1 MKGVSQGRMPPS
13 AALASLLLGLASFS
27 GQAAEPAGAVFNQ
40 EFLGT
45 GGDQPQADLSIFSF
59 GNSVLPGEYLADV
72 IVNDQS
78 LGKSRII
85 IQAQE
90 GQQQPSVC
98 LTRNQLE
105 TWGVNMAALPE
116 SAGADG
122 SCVDLAALIQDAT
135 VSFDGG
141 KQRLLLSIPQAAV
154 KRTARDSVDPARW
167 DRGITAAVLDY
178 QLNMSRQGGG
188 SSRSDDGSS
197 KNGAESPYMGFAGLR
212 GGFNV
217 GDWRLRH
224 SSNYNRG
231 SDGRGKWQT
240 VETNL
245 QRDLRSI
252 NGQLLIGDGNTP
264 GNFFDSVPFRGVQV
278 SSDDSM
284 LPDSMQG
291 YAPTIRGIARTN
303 ALVTVR
309 QNGYIVYSTY
319 VAPGA
324 FVLDDLYPSSSGGD
338 LEVTITESDGRQN
351 RYVQAYASV
360 PTLLREG
367 TWRYSATAGR
377 YRNAYGSSEREPTF
391 VQGTVARGLG
401 QEFSLY
407 GGVTAASIYQS
418 GLVGVGK
425 NLRSFGA
432 VSLDL
437 SHARTSTERLKTQG
451 QSVRFLYAKSF
462 DEAGT
467 NFRIAGYRYSTSGY
481 RTFQEATGADEFEL
495 GGRMPNRRNEL
506 RLDVA
511 QSLGSWG
518 SVYASARQQSYWQ
531 TNQKERLIQVG
542 YSGFYRQVSYN
553 VFVNMNTGR
562 DGSNDR
568 QVMLSVSIPL
578 GTSRSSAQ
586 YSVVTGNNGQT
597 SHQASVFGSALE
609 DDQLTYNLTAATSNQ
624 SGVSSTGNA
633 SYLSKIGRFDLGASQ
648 GRGYNQIN
656 LGLSGGIVAHADG
669 VTLGQPLGETV
680 ALVRAPSA
688 EDVRFESH
696 PGVSTNASGYA
707 IVPSLSPY
715 RSNRLAMRT
724 ADLGDTVEVRN
735 AAVNL
740 VPTRGAVIQAGFDTV
755 VGYRLMM
762 TLTRKDNSVVPFGA
776 RIDDEAGQEIGIV
789 GPDGQAFVTGA
800 QQSGKMRIVW
810 GRGASDS
817 CGVSYSLPQEERP
830 APIREVSYVCQ

>member
-1 MKGVSQGRMPPS
+1 MKGVSQVRMPAS
-13 AALASLLLGLASFS
+13 TALASLLLGLASFS

-40 EFLGT
+40 DFLGT

-78 LGKSRII
+78 VGKSRII
-85 IQAQE
+85 VEAQD
-90 GQQQPSVC
+90 GQKQPTVC

-105 TWGVNMAALPE
+105 SWGVNMAALPE

-122 SCVDLAALIQDAT
+122 ACVDLAALVQDAA
-135 VSFDGG
+135 VNFDGG
-141 KQRLLLSIPQAAV
+141 KQRLLLSIPQVAL
-154 KRTARDSVDPARW
+154 KRTARDSVDPSRW
-167 DRGITAAVLDY
+167 DRGITAALLDY

-188 SSRSDDGSS
+188 ESSNR
-197 KNGAESPYMGFAGLR
+197 GAESPYMGFAGLR
-212 GGFNV
+212 GGFNF

-224 SSNYNRG
+224 SSNYNRD
-231 SDGRGKWQT
+231 SNGRGKWQA

-377 YRNAYGSSEREPTF
+377 YRSAYGSNEREPTF
-391 VQGTVARGLG
+391 VQATAARGLG
-401 QEFSLY
+401 SEFSLY
-407 GGVTAASIYQS
+407 GGITAADIYQS

-425 NLRSFGA
+425 NLRSLGA
-432 VSLDL
+432 ISLDV
-437 SHARTSTERLKTQG
+437 SHARTSTERLKSQG

-462 DEAGT
+462 EEVGT

-481 RTFQEATGADEFEL
+481 RTFQEATGVDDFEQ
-495 GGRMPNRRNEL
+495 GYRMPNRRNEL
-506 RLDVA
+506 RFDAA

-518 SVYASARQQSYWQ
+518 SVYASARQQSYWN

-562 DGSNDR
+562 NGSNDR
-568 QVMLSVSIPL
+568 QVMLSLSIPL
-578 GTSRSSAQ
+578 GASRSSAQ

-609 DDQLTYNLTAATSNQ
+609 DSQLTYNLTAATSNQ
-624 SGVSSTGNA
+624 NGVSSTGNA
-633 SYLSKIGRFDLGASQ
+633 SYLSRVGRFDLGASQ
-648 GRGYNQIN
+648 GRGYNQISA
-656 LGLSGGIVAHADG
+656 GLSGGIVVHGDG

-724 ADLGDTVEVRN
+724 ADLGDTVEVKN

-755 VGYRLMM
+755 VGFRLMM

-776 RIDDEAGQEIGIV
+776 RIDDAAGQEIGIV
-789 GPDGQAFVTGA
+789 GQDGQAFVTGA
-800 QQSGKMRIVW
+800 QQSGTMRIVW
-810 GRGASDS
+810 GRGANDS
-817 CGVSYSLPQEERP
+817 CGVSYSLPQEDRP
-830 APIREVSYVCQ
+830 APIREVSYTCQ

>member
-1 MKGVSQGRMPPS
+1 MIGVSQGRMPPT

-27 GQAAEPAGAVFNQ
+27 GQAAEPAGTVFNQ

-72 IVNDQS
+72 FVNDQS
-78 LGKSRII
+78 MGRSRILI
-85 IQAQE
+85 ETQE
-90 GQQQPSVC
+90 GQKQPSVC
-98 LTRNQLE
+98 LTRSQLE

-122 SCVDLAALIQDAT
+122 ACVDLPALIQDAA

-141 KQRLLLSIPQAAV
+141 KQRLHLSIPQAAL
-154 KRTARDSVDPARW
+154 KRSARDSVDPSRW
-167 DRGITAAVLDY
+167 DRGITSGLLDY
-178 QLNMSRQGGG
+178 QFNMSRQGGG
-188 SSRSDDGSS
+188 NSSTR
-197 KNGAESPYMGFAGLR
+197 GAESPYTAYAGLR
-212 GGFNV
+212 GGLNF

-224 SSNYNRG
+224 ASNYNRG
-231 SDGRGKWQT
+231 SNGRGEWQSL
-240 VETNL
+240 ETNL

-252 NGQLLIGDGNTP
+252 NGQLLLGDGYTP

-278 SSDDSM
+278 YSDDSM

-291 YAPTIRGIARTN
+291 YAPTIRGIALTN

-309 QNGYIVYSTY
+309 QNGYIVYNAY

-377 YRNAYGSSEREPTF
+377 YRNAYGSNEREPTF
-391 VQGTVARGLG
+391 LQGTAARGLG

-407 GGVTAASIYQS
+407 GGVTAASTYQS
-418 GLVGVGK
+418 GMVGVGK

-432 VSLDL
+432 ISLDL
-437 SHARTSTERLKTQG
+437 AHARTSTERLKTQG
-451 QSVRFLYAKSF
+451 QSIRFLYAKSL
-462 DEAGT
+462 EESGT
-467 NFRIAGYRYSTSGY
+467 NFSLAGYRYSTSGY
-481 RTFQEATGADEFEL
+481 RTFQESTGIDDFER
-495 GGRMPNRRNEL
+495 GSRMPSRRNEL
-506 RLDVA
+506 RFEVN

-518 SVYASARQQSYWQ
+518 SIYATARQQSYWQ
-531 TNQKERLIQVG
+531 TNRKERLFQVTYAG
-542 YSGFYRQVSYN
+542 SYRQVSYN
-553 VFVNMNTGR
+553 VMVDTNTGL
-562 DGSNDR
+562 GSSKNR
-568 QVMLSVSIPL
+568 QIMLSLSIPL
-578 GTSRSSAQ
+578 GASRSSAN
-586 YSVVTGNNGQT
+586 YSLTTRNDGET
-597 SHQASVFGSALE
+597 SHAAMVSGSALE
-609 DDQLTYNLTAATSNQ
+609 DNQLTYNLTASTSNQ
-624 SGVSSTGNA
+624 NGANSAGNA
-633 SYLSKIGRFDLGASQ
+633 SYLSRVGRFDLGASQ
-648 GRGYNQIN
+648 GRNFNQVN
-656 LGLSGGIVAHADG
+656 AGLSGGIVVHAGG

-688 EDVRFESH
+688 ENVRFESH
-696 PGVSTNASGYA
+696 PGVSTDASGYA

-715 RSNRLAMRT
+715 RSNRLAMLT
-724 ADLGDTVEVRN
+724 ADLGDTVEVKN

-740 VPTRGAVIQAGFDTV
+740 VPTRGAVIQAGFETV
-755 VGYRLMM
+755 VGYRLMI

-776 RIDDEAGQEIGIV
+776 RIDNEAGEEIGIV

-800 QQSGKMRIVW
+800 QQSGTIRVTW
-810 GRGASDS
+810 GRGAKDS
-817 CGVSYSLPQEERP
+817 CGVSYSLPEEERP

>member
-1 MKGVSQGRMPPS
+1 MKGVSQVRMPAS
-13 AALASLLLGLASFS
+13 TALASLLLGLASFS

-40 EFLGT
+40 DFLGT

-78 LGKSRII
+78 VGKSRII
-85 IQAQE
+85 VEAQD
-90 GQQQPSVC
+90 GQKQPSVC
-98 LTRNQLE
+98 LTRDQLE
-105 TWGVNMAALPE
+105 SWGVNMAALPE

-122 SCVDLAALIQDAT
+122 ACVDLAALVQDAA
-135 VSFDGG
+135 VNFDGG
-141 KQRLLLSIPQAAV
+141 KQRLLLSIPQVAL
-154 KRTARDSVDPARW
+154 KRTARDSVDPSRW
-167 DRGITAAVLDY
+167 DRGITAALLDY

-188 SSRSDDGSS
+188 ESSNR
-197 KNGAESPYMGFAGLR
+197 GAESPYMGFAGLR
-212 GGFNV
+212 GGFNF

-224 SSNYNRG
+224 SSNYNRD
-231 SDGRGKWQT
+231 SNGRGKWQA

-377 YRNAYGSSEREPTF
+377 YRSAYGSNEREPTF
-391 VQGTVARGLG
+391 VQATAARGLG
-401 QEFSLY
+401 SEFSLY
-407 GGVTAASIYQS
+407 GGITAADIYQS

-425 NLRSFGA
+425 NLRSLGA
-432 VSLDL
+432 ISLDV
-437 SHARTSTERLKTQG
+437 SHARTSTERLKSQG

-462 DEAGT
+462 EEVGT

-481 RTFQEATGADEFEL
+481 RTFQEATEVDDFEQ
-495 GGRMPNRRNEL
+495 GYRMPNRRNEL
-506 RLDVA
+506 RFDAA

-518 SVYASARQQSYWQ
+518 SVYASARQQSYWN

-562 DGSNDR
+562 NGSNDR
-568 QVMLSVSIPL
+568 QVMLSLSIPL
-578 GTSRSSAQ
+578 GASRSSAQ

-609 DDQLTYNLTAATSNQ
+609 DSQLTYNLTAATSHQN
-624 SGVSSTGNA
+624 GVSSTGNA
-633 SYLSKIGRFDLGASQ
+633 SYLSRVGRFDLGASQ
-648 GRGYNQIN
+648 GRGYNQISA
-656 LGLSGGIVAHADG
+656 GLSGGIVVHGDG

-724 ADLGDTVEVRN
+724 ADLGDTVEVKN

-755 VGYRLMM
+755 VGFRLMM

-776 RIDDEAGQEIGIV
+776 RIDDAAGQEIGIV
-789 GPDGQAFVTGA
+789 GQDGQAFVTGA
-800 QQSGKMRIVW
+800 QQSGTMRIVW
-810 GRGASDS
+810 GRGANDS
-817 CGVSYSLPQEERP
+817 CGVSYSLPQEDRP
-830 APIREVSYVCQ
+830 APIREVSYTCQ